1 MGAAEAELCAALPEG
16 GWFVFCAWPRPEPGS
31 ESHSLCMFA
40 IKVCPKLYVRR
51 KVCVDVVAYG
61 GWSCQGSM
69 SAEKKAKPELENTTK
84 GLTCSTSHDNQRH
97 QHSSA
102 QANPS
107 ADKDK
112 SF

>member
-51 KVCVDVVAYG
+51 IVFVDVVAYG
-61 GWSCQGSM
+61 GGAVRAACRRRRKRSRNL
-69 SAEKKAKPELENTTK
+69 KTRPR
-84 GLTCSTSHDNQRH
+84 D
-97 QHSSA
+97 
-102 QANPS
+102 
-107 ADKDK
+107 
-112 SF
+112 